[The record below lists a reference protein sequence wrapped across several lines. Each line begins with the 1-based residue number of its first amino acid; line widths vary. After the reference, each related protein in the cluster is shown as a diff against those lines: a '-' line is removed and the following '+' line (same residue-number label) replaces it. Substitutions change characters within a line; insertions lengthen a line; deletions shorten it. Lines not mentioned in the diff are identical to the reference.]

1 MKNFVEL
8 RTAAGLGD
16 RDNFC
21 RETGLSERT
30 LSSMDND
37 KAEPS
42 PILLKYLRLMA
53 NGCHYCVMSKRA
65 NEPHQSEKPQED
77 QSQCQC
83 NQQP

>member
-1 MKNFVEL
+1 MKNFIEL

-21 RETGLSERT
+21 QETGLSERT
-30 LSSMDND
+30 LTALDND

-53 NGCHYCVMSKRA
+53 NGCHWCSMRKRA
-65 NEPHQSEKPQED
+65 NEKHQSEKKEENQETC
-77 QSQCQC
+77 QS
-83 NQQP
+83 NQQL